1 VNDLI
6 WSFAPWLIFLLATRI
21 TSLSGAIAL
30 GLVASL
36 IVSARAVGHHH
47 FHLLDGASL
56 VYFVGLG
63 IALEAVHPGST
74 QYWSRYAQA
83 GAHAFLTL
91 IVLGS
96 VAIGRPFTES
106 YAREQTPESVWN
118 TPRFHA
124 LNRKISTVWGLA
136 FLVGTASLIVAG
148 SVSDRQFL
156 LRVVIPFGALAWA
169 YSFTQRTT
177 AARRAEGSGS
187 DSGSGEPGPAVTG

>member
-1 VNDLI
+1 VTDLI

-21 TSLSGAIAL
+21 TSLSGAVAL

-36 IVSARAVGHHH
+36 IVSARAFGHHR

-56 VYFVGLG
+56 VYFAGLG
-63 IALEAVHPGST
+63 IALETVHPGST
-74 QYWSRYAQA
+74 VYWSRYAQA

-96 VAIGRPFTES
+96 VAIGRPFTEP
-106 YAREQTPESVWN
+106 YARESTPQAVWD

-124 LNRKISTVWGLA
+124 VNRKISTVWGLA
-136 FLVGTASLIVAG
+136 FLVGTVSLIIAG
-148 SVSDRQFL
+148 SVTDRQFL
-156 LRVVIPFGALAWA
+156 LRVIIPFGALAWA

-177 AARRAEGSGS
+177 SSARGADGPAV
-187 DSGSGEPGPAVTG
+187 DGPAVTG